1 MCSLLSIH
9 PQQRPGS
16 LVMKSFIS
24 HAFTVSEQAP
34 GWKIVHAMLL
44 TEVERASKVWSISQ
58 TGSPQR

>member
-1 MCSLLSIH
+1 
-9 PQQRPGS
+9 
-16 LVMKSFIS
+16 MKSFIS